1 MFNKHFVAIHKIKLV
16 STLDKP
22 IYVRFSILG
31 LSKLLMY
38 EFHCEYINKSKY
50 YCLQTQAV
58 WRQMM

>member
-38 EFHCEYINKSKY
+38 EFYYEYINKSKY
-50 YCLQTQAV
+50 YCLQA
-58 WRQMM
+58 